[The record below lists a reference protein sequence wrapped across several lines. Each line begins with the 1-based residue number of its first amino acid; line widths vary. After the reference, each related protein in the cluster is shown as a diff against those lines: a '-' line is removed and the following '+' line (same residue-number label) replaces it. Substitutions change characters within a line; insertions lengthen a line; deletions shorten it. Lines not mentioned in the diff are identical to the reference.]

1 MIELEKTYISS
12 SMEAQIA
19 EMMGRDEKSNDY
31 RFYHLFSSLVFDK
44 TKKELRLPILREIWR
59 SGVAVKRYLEY
70 PCKSPTTMIH
80 VWKSLSEY
88 LSKGAY
94 IVNFVDEKK
103 VCEDIILIVAI
114 DEKKRLVTIRYKKLT
129 GDIVEQTLLFEEY
142 ADDFLSESIQKH
154 LVRFD
159 IFDIVKQTGQVD

>member
-19 EMMGRDEKSNDY
+19 DMMGRDEKSNDY

-44 TKKELRLPILREIWR
+44 TKKELRLPILREILR
-59 SGVAVKRYLEY
+59 SGVAAKRYLEY
-70 PCKSPTTMIH
+70 PCKSPTSMIH

-103 VCEDIILIVAI
+103 AEEFDKLFPYK
-114 DEKKRLVTIRYKKLT
+114 EKKKLP
-129 GDIVEQTLLFEEY
+129 
-142 ADDFLSESIQKH
+142 
-154 LVRFD
+154 
-159 IFDIVKQTGQVD
+159 GQ